1 MNGKVRGSE
10 GRTFLL
16 PLLGVLITSV
26 LVGFLVRGVGD
37 EAGKDGNN
45 GNNGGVAEST
55 TVLPFGG

>member
-10 GRTFLL
+10 GLSFLL

-26 LVGFLVRGVGD
+26 LVGFLVRGI
-37 EAGKDGNN
+37 ETQDG
-45 GNNGGVAEST
+45 GGVAEST

>member
-10 GRTFLL
+10 GRSVLL

-26 LVGFLVRGVGD
+26 LVGFLIRGVGD
-37 EAGKDGNN
+37 EAGAGKD
-45 GNNGGVAEST
+45 GGVAESA